1 MIQSDHN
8 NGQAGKPFIYRNNRA
23 KKEIERREQT
33 IVEIINFIIGR
44 CDPASGR
51 ILQTIDDPVGVA
63 NFLRKE
69 SKLSLKVA
77 IKHHWCQKTA
87 ETSGGQLIYDKCNNN
102 RPNYQPNCIREADIE
117 KIIDLT
123 APGEVKAKGALDAI
137 RQVYGTENF
146 KAMRTFVNDVVTT
159 AQLRSREPLSSLID
173 KRKKCEELISQ
184 VEHFMKAEGP
194 NSFKGH
200 FCQKAGDSNKVGA
213 FQHCVGPSSPI

>member
-1 MIQSDHN
+1 MLY
-8 NGQAGKPFIYRNNRA
+8 PL
-23 KKEIERREQT
+23 
-33 IVEIINFIIGR
+33 VEIINFIIGR

-87 ETSGGQLIYDKCNNN
+87 ETSGGQLIYDKCNNS

-137 RQVYGTENF
+137 RQPFFSLQFFDLHHPSALEFRHMAWSCTVHHQLTWCRRCRF
-146 KAMRTFVNDVVTT
+146 PPFVGGSHR
-159 AQLRSREPLSSLID
+159 LRQQQGGGVELDNYRVERLAVQRE
-173 KRKKCEELISQ
+173 
-184 VEHFMKAEGP
+184 
-194 NSFKGH
+194 
-200 FCQKAGDSNKVGA
+200 
-213 FQHCVGPSSPI
+213 